1 MSIFG
6 QAEAMLIE
14 RAASKLAKSQSDLVA
29 SARFALREAGSWKDE
44 VQVDVHMNKPYRG
57 TRCARLLHGVPSPR
71 YWATSF
77 ATMVR
82 MPAKD
87 VLYFFAPGQLGDCIP
102 DLHSE
107 EDLAQWLTEFS
118 STRFEDQLIQA
129 LVEHARA
136 ESSRYSLPR
145 LAFTVAAQTGAS
157 IDRHAWFTRQRS
169 MTLAN
174 SAPVWRPKKAG

>member
-1 MSIFG
+1 MISSS
-6 QAEAMLIE
+6 QTETMLIA
-14 RAASKLAKSQSDLVA
+14 RAASKLVKSQSDLVE
-29 SARFALREAGSWKDE
+29 SARFALREAGNWKDE
-44 VQVDVHMNKPYRG
+44 VRIDVFMQKPYSG

-71 YWATSF
+71 YWATPF
-77 ATMVR
+77 KAMVR

-87 VLYFFAPGQLGDCIP
+87 VLYFFAPALVNDCIP

-107 EDLAQWLTEFS
+107 EDLAQWLTDFS
-118 STRFEDQLIQA
+118 STRFEDQLVQS

-136 ESSRYSLPR
+136 ESSRFSLPR
-145 LAFTVAAQTGAS
+145 LAYTVAAQTGAS

-174 SAPVWRPKKAG
+174 STPVWHYKKSA